1 MGITYN
7 KTERKESISYARDI
21 GYERI
26 DSANWN
32 ITPKCSEVPVTS
44 ELDVSSLTIDKAGVK
59 NTRKRPSI
67 KEMI

>member
-26 DSANWN
+26 DRANWN
-32 ITPKCSEVPVTS
+32 IIPKCSEVPVTS
-44 ELDVSSLTIDKAGVK
+44 ELDVSGLTIDSVGVE
-59 NTRKRPSI
+59 NTHKRPSI
-67 KEMI
+67 REMI